1 MIIKVAIITNYAP
14 HYRLPLWSSLS
25 KNKSIDYCF
34 FSSSLEK
41 NGIKP
46 ISDYEFDQNNIQFK
60 NLKNINFQCVEI
72 WQVGVLKVAWKREYT
87 HFIFLGNM
95 YCLST
100 WFAAI
105 VLRVSGKKVIF
116 WGHGL
121 YGNELWSKKKIRIL
135 FYKLANYHLLYNNRA
150 KELLIQEK
158 FDANSLYV
166 VYNSLDYE
174 LQRKIFNTLNKR
186 YLDERKQEIFGNSNK
201 TIIFIGRITKEKKLD
216 LLIDSL
222 NILKSKGSNFNLLIV
237 GDGSE
242 INHIKMACT
251 KNGLENVKF
260 WGPCYNEYIIGEL
273 IGLADLTVSP
283 GNVGLTAIH
292 SLTYGTPVITHNDF
306 KNQGPE
312 VEIIEEDITGAFFKK
327 NNYNSLAEE
336 IIKWFEKHPST
347 EKCRASCRKNID
359 KYYNPQYQNSVFNDL
374 ILDL

>member
-1 MIIKVAIITNYAP
+1 
-14 HYRLPLWSSLS
+14 
-25 KNKSIDYCF
+25 
-34 FSSSLEK
+34 
-41 NGIKP
+41 
-46 ISDYEFDQNNIQFK
+46 
-60 NLKNINFQCVEI
+60 
-72 WQVGVLKVAWKREYT
+72 
-87 HFIFLGNM
+87 
-95 YCLST
+95 
-100 WFAAI
+100 
-105 VLRVSGKKVIF
+105 
-116 WGHGL
+116 
-121 YGNELWSKKKIRIL
+121 
-135 FYKLANYHLLYNNRA
+135 LANYHLLYNNRA

-292 SLTYGTPVITHNDF
+292 SLTYGTPIITHNDF

-347 EKCRASCRKNID
+347 EKNRASCRKNID
-359 KYYNPQYQNSVFNDL
+359 KYYNPQYQSSVFNDL
-374 ILDL
+374 ILGL

>member
-292 SLTYGTPVITHNDF
+292 SLTYGTPIITHNDF

-347 EKCRASCRKNID
+347 EKNRASCRKNID
-359 KYYNPQYQNSVFNDL
+359 KYYNPQYQSSVFNDL
-374 ILDL
+374 ILGL